1 MDYNAFITEM
11 GKLATINSHLG
22 VWQVLITLILSVTLG
37 FGIAFLYIK
46 TFKGTFY
53 SQSFAHTIII
63 VAVVVAMIIM
73 VIGSNVGQA
82 FALAGALSIIRFRS
96 VVRDPKDVAY
106 IFFAMG
112 AGLACGAG
120 FFFPAIAFIVTVS
133 LVIILF
139 KITNFGSKNLT
150 RKQLRIAMPET
161 MNQEGAFDDI
171 FEKYLAETTLI
182 GIKTVSLGTLYEL
195 RYSILMKQGL
205 SEKSMLDEI
214 RTRNGNLNVSILLEQ
229 QVLDY

>member
-1 MDYNAFITEM
+1 MDFNSFIVEM
-11 GKLATINSHLG
+11 GKLAEINNNLG
-22 VWQVLITLILSVTLG
+22 VWRVAVTLLLSVTLG
-37 FGIAFLYIK
+37 FATALLYIK

-63 VAVVVAMIIM
+63 VSVVVAMIIM

-112 AGLACGAG
+112 SGLACGAG
-120 FFFPAIAFIVTVS
+120 FFLPAVAFLIVVS
-133 LVIILF
+133 FVIVLF
-139 KITNFGSKNLT
+139 KVTNFGSKNLT

-161 MNQEGAFDDI
+161 MNQEGVFDDI
-171 FEKYLAETTLI
+171 FEKYVDETTLI

-195 RYSILMKQGL
+195 KYSILMKKGM
-205 SEKSMLDEI
+205 SEKMLLDEI

-229 QVLDY
+229 QMLDY